1 MHASRPTDLLKVSL
15 SSFRQHA
22 MAAAV
27 SRALLIAAAT
37 LTVAQPVIAQSN
49 EVQAESRRQYSIP
62 AGSLESALIRFAQ
75 QSGIMISYSAGE
87 VAGRQSSGV
96 NGQHTVTEALRNL
109 FRGSGMQAVS
119 QPNGGYTLQSATIEE
134 ATLPAVQVSGTQ
146 LDDDAT
152 AQAGYRT
159 NRVTSVG
166 PWEGRALQDTPYS
179 INVMPTELI
188 ENLQATTADQVY
200 RVNPTTQLTW
210 PQSQN
215 DTPYVFMRGFQVS
228 QPARNGLPG
237 AQYGHG
243 TSMDDVERIEL
254 LTGLSGFLYGTGNV
268 GGLIN
273 YISKRPTATRYNSI
287 TTGYTG
293 GSNGYIHG
301 DFGGPIDEEG
311 RFGYRVNAVV
321 QDGETTINDASIKKK
336 FVSAAFD
343 WKITNRLLLQVDGSY
358 RDYQSQRQAYWAV
371 ASGAVRPSADV
382 LDPNKLW
389 SHPWT
394 FFDVESKRL
403 GTNIRWEATDNV
415 TVRASYLKRRD
426 TRSYAFSTNTIQP
439 NGTYNQ
445 SNTIA
450 APQDMQAEAWNAFAD
465 FNFHTGSVR
474 HKLTTGYLATRNT
487 RYDYVDGS
495 SSFNRTG
502 LSLSAPSYIPEPAWA
517 PYGRGVVWNSSITRQ
532 NNWILG
538 DDITFNDQWSMLVG
552 VNRGTIE
559 SDTRANAFAA
569 WRQAYKK
576 SKTTPTVSLIFKPVS
591 NVTTYA
597 TYMESLEQG
606 GTANDLYNGF
616 AVTNAREILSPLVS
630 KQLEVGVKANVGG
643 AQLTAALFEIRK
655 GLQYYDVTTPS
666 QPTYVQDGLQVHK
679 GIELTAT
686 GKLNRDWTLIG
697 GVTLLDAS
705 VKEQKQDPR
714 LEGKTPTGTAEK
726 FFKLYAEYATPTLQ
740 GLTLTGG
747 FNIIGDAWA
756 DNLNT
761 DRLPGYTLVDVGA
774 RYVLNA
780 AGYPLTLRLN
790 INNLTDKRYWVN
802 GSFLGDARNVVLSA
816 NLKF

>member
-1 MHASRPTDLLKVSL
+1 MHAPRHRTLQSASPSL
-15 SSFRQHA
+15 FRQHA
-22 MAAAV
+22 MAVAI
-27 SRALLIAAAT
+27 SQALLIGAAGLIVST
-37 LTVAQPVIAQSN
+37 PVAAQSS
-49 EVQAESRRQYSIP
+49 EVKGEQRRQYAIP
-62 AGSLESALIRFAQ
+62 PGSLESALVRFAQ
-75 QSGIMISYSAGE
+75 ESGVMISYSASE
-87 VAGRQSSGV
+87 VAGRQSPGV
-96 NGQHTVTEALRNL
+96 SGQHSVSDALRTL
-109 FRGSGMQAVS
+109 FRGSGMQAVA
-119 QPNGGYTLQSATIEE
+119 QPNGGYTLQSAVIEE
-134 ATLPAVQVSGTQ
+134 TTLPAVQVSGTQ
-146 LDDDAT
+146 LDEDAT

-166 PWEGRALQDTPYS
+166 PWEGRSLQDTPYS

-188 ENLQATTADQVY
+188 ENLQAITADQVY

-215 DTPYVFMRGFQVS
+215 DTPYVYMRGFQVT

-243 TSMDDVERIEL
+243 TSMDDVERIEV

-287 TTGYTG
+287 TTGYSG

-301 DFGGPIDEEG
+301 DFGGPIDDEG
-311 RFGYRVNAVV
+311 RFGYRINAVV
-321 QDGETTINDASIKKK
+321 QDGETSINDASIKKN

-343 WKITNRLLLQVDGSY
+343 WKVTNRLLVQVDGSY
-358 RDYQSQRQAYWAV
+358 RDYESQRQAYWAV
-371 ASGAVRPSADV
+371 ASGATRPSAEL

-403 GTNIRWEATDNV
+403 GTNIRWDATDEL
-415 TVRASYLKRRD
+415 TLRASYLKRRD
-426 TRSYAFSTNTIQP
+426 TRSYSFSTNTIQP

-465 FNFHTGSVR
+465 FNFKTGSVR

-487 RYDYVDGS
+487 RYDHVDGS

-517 PYGRGVVWNSSITRQ
+517 PYGQKVVWNSSINRQ

-552 VNRGTIE
+552 ANRATID
-559 SDTRANAFAA
+559 SDTRTSPTAA
-569 WRQAYKK
+569 WQQSYKK
-576 SKTTPTVSLIFKPVS
+576 SATTPTISLIFKPVS
-591 NVTTYA
+591 YVTTYA
-597 TYMESLEQG
+597 TYMESLESG
-606 GTANDLYNGF
+606 GMASDLYNGF
-616 AVTNAREILSPLVS
+616 AVTNARQVLSPLIS
-630 KQLEVGVKANVGG
+630 KQLEAGVKASVGG
-643 AQLTAALFEIRK
+643 LELTAALFEIKK
-655 GLQYYDVTTPS
+655 GLQYYDVTLPS

-686 GKLNRDWTLIG
+686 GKVSRDWTLIG
-697 GVTLLDAS
+697 GATFLDAS

-714 LEGKTPTGTAEK
+714 LEGKKPTGTAEQ
-726 FFKLYAEYATPTLQ
+726 FFKLYAEYAVPALQ
-740 GLTLTGG
+740 GLTLSGG
-747 FNIIGDAWA
+747 FNIIGSAWG
-756 DNLNT
+756 DTLNT

-774 RYVLNA
+774 RYTLAA

-802 GSFLGDARNVVLSA
+802 SSFLGDARSVVLSA